1 MNDWKTEV
9 SKVIYG
15 LEDEKNKIIKQQEF
29 LTSINFEKFAPN
41 EKQWH
46 ELMEIDEIRC
56 NKILCSCLIKNIFP
70 ESTDIKLYS
79 NSIHFKLNNIE
90 CMVSTSR
97 LLEVG
102 IVGKY
107 KKEYNEFKSLTKD
120 QCLDLIATV
129 FDLRMFC
136 GHSIDF
142 YNTER
147 RKDTPNIIK
156 QKDYFDKVDG
166 LLRQVDNEYDIIC
179 SRIDDI
185 CSQIGESAVSSKID
199 EEKDDDRWEDEERD

>member
-1 MNDWKTEV
+1 
-9 SKVIYG
+9 
-15 LEDEKNKIIKQQEF
+15 
-29 LTSINFEKFAPN
+29 
-41 EKQWH
+41 
-46 ELMEIDEIRC
+46 
-56 NKILCSCLIKNIFP
+56 
-70 ESTDIKLYS
+70 
-79 NSIHFKLNNIE
+79 
-90 CMVSTSR
+90 
-97 LLEVG
+97 
-102 IVGKY
+102 
-107 KKEYNEFKSLTKD
+107 
-120 QCLDLIATV
+120 
-129 FDLRMFC
+129 MFC

-185 CSQIGESAVSSKID
+185 CSQIGENAVSSKID